1 MKKIIN
7 DYGQIKRWPKK
18 DKDRQFIMNL
28 LAEKFKQGIIYS
40 EKKINGIIESSHIF
54 DDIALLRRELISR
67 KKLARKNDGSEYWKI

>member
-18 DKDRQFIMNL
+18 DKDRQFVMNL

-40 EKKINGIIESSHIF
+40 EKKINGII
-54 DDIALLRRELISR
+54 
-67 KKLARKNDGSEYWKI
+67 